1 LKARTVNLRLTSAKK
16 ARNQEKRDGRTL
28 TLAFKGGEKTTSE
41 GIPIVTLRRSHRDLK
56 PGAAVFVPAQ
66 RDSRGALCLGV
77 RGGQTNGVAPP
88 MEVAPCQIDHGL
100 RPAPRKRK
108 AKTVT
113 PYLSCFLKAFEM
125 ALRARFDDGLV
136 LPASKASS
144 AAFWPSSR
152 VISR

>member
-1 LKARTVNLRLTSAKK
+1 MNLRLTSAKK

-28 TLAFKGGEKTTSE
+28 TLAFKGGEKTTSVPE

-56 PGAAVFVPAQ
+56 PARPYSFRPSGTHAARSALAFVV
-66 RDSRGALCLGV
+66 V
-77 RGGQTNGVAPP
+77 RTNGVAPP

-108 AKTVT
+108 AMTVT